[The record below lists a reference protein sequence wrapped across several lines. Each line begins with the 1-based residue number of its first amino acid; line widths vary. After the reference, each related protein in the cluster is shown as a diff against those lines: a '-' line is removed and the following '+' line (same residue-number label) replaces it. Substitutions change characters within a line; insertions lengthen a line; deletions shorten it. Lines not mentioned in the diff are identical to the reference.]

1 IDSRDPFVYGHS
13 QRVAEY
19 AVAVAKELGLPEG
32 RVELVRR
39 AALVHD
45 IGKIGISE
53 RILYKPAKL
62 TPQESI
68 YLQSHTTLGA
78 EFLEGCRSLREI
90 TPYAK
95 YHHEWF
101 DGHGYPEGLAGE
113 EIPLE
118 ARIIGLCDAVEAM
131 ASDRPYHEGMLV
143 SKIIA
148 ELRLGAR
155 SQFDPRVVEAFVRV
169 AQREGEGLVVNT
181 ARRLMEERKGLAEEL
196 GGFRFGPSHSYDG
209 RLISYL

>member
-1 IDSRDPFVYGHS
+1 
-13 QRVAEY
+13 
-19 AVAVAKELGLPEG
+19 VAKELGFPEE

-53 RILYKPAKL
+53 RILYKPTKL

-68 YLQSHTTLGA
+68 YAQSHTTLGA
-78 EFLEGCRSLREI
+78 EFLEGCHSLRDI
-90 TPYAK
+90 TPYVK

-101 DGHGYPEGLAGE
+101 DGHGYPEGLVGE

-118 ARIIGLCDAVEAM
+118 ARIIALCDAVEAM
-131 ASDRPYHEGMLV
+131 ASDRPYHQGMSV
-143 SKIIA
+143 SKIVA
-148 ELRLGAR
+148 ELRRGAD

-169 AQREGEGLVVNT
+169 AQREGDRLIVNT
-181 ARRLMEERKGLAEEL
+181 ARRLIEERKGLAEEVGAFDFVPHTHTT
-196 GGFRFGPSHSYDG
+196 GG
-209 RLISYL
+209 